1 MLVRHSPDT
10 LERLVTFQHRKE
22 NDVNLS
28 KRLDS
33 LSIDRTAL
41 FAELRAKDAEWQR
54 RATEVQAQAAHAY
67 ARLIEL
73 AETSDTGQASRIAN
87 FVASTFNGRAF
98 PFDLFELRSLDVAI
112 GDDMLLC
119 LDALRWAKADLYK
132 LVPDG
137 EARVKGVIK
146 AWNLKPALNC

>member
-1 MLVRHSPDT
+1 M
-10 LERLVTFQHRKE
+10 
-22 NDVNLS
+22 NLP
-28 KRLDS
+28 KPLGAPAVDHA
-33 LSIDRTAL
+33 AL

-54 RATEVQAQAAHAY
+54 RATEVQAKAAHAY

-98 PFDLFELRSLDVAI
+98 LFDLFDLRSLDVGI

-137 EARVKGVIK
+137 EARVKAVIK